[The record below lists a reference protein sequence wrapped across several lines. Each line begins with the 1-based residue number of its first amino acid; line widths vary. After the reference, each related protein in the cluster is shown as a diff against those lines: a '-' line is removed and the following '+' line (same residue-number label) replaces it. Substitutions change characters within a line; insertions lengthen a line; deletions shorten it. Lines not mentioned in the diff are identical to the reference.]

1 MDTVEVPGVDGGT
14 FVGGG
19 TAHEPVE
26 SVIAAAAAD
35 LLVFDRTGSE
45 FAQWTRRHGGKLL
58 DAARLLLSRAGQAE
72 SALAAEVVAHADA
85 QAELARLR
93 AIVGRLPLTADG
105 VPIMPEMVLCCPH
118 GHDCVEWDYED
129 DTACCL
135 ECDLQGD
142 PGVSCVGPAE
152 YKLSACFSTPA
163 AAAAAKETRDGNG
176 TTDQA

>member
-1 MDTVEVPGVDGGT
+1 KGGAMSIDWMNPSDDVVEAKRIGYEEGLAEAEEQIASLNTGLAD
-14 FVGGG
+14 
-19 TAHEPVE
+19 HE
-26 SVIAAAAAD
+26 
-35 LLVFDRTGSE
+35 RM
-45 FAQWTRRHGGKLL
+45 L
-58 DAARLLLSRAGQAE
+58 DIVE

>member
-1 MDTVEVPGVDGGT
+1 MSIDWMNPSDDVVEAKRIGYEEGLAEAEEQIASLNTGLAD
-14 FVGGG
+14 
-19 TAHEPVE
+19 HE
-26 SVIAAAAAD
+26 
-35 LLVFDRTGSE
+35 RM
-45 FAQWTRRHGGKLL
+45 L
-58 DAARLLLSRAGQAE
+58 DIVE

-163 AAAAAKETRDGNG
+163 AAAAAKEK
-176 TTDQA
+176 

>member
-1 MDTVEVPGVDGGT
+1 MSIDWMNPSDDVVEAKRIGYEEGLAEAEEQIASLNTGLAD
-14 FVGGG
+14 
-19 TAHEPVE
+19 HE
-26 SVIAAAAAD
+26 
-35 LLVFDRTGSE
+35 RM
-45 FAQWTRRHGGKLL
+45 L
-58 DAARLLLSRAGQAE
+58 DIVE